1 MLSNED
7 LHKFKNQ
14 LKQSKKEVEH
24 LLKDNFDLMR
34 SHDHDSTGELSSYD
48 NHPADDATELYERE
62 KDIALYEHARQ
73 ELSEIEHALKA
84 ISHNQYGICEVCG
97 KDIPKERLEAIP
109 TTTFCVEHT
118 PSKETSH
125 QRPLEEGVLMPP
137 FGQFDFDDRRESVAY
152 DSEDTWQEVASY
164 GTSETGSDF
173 IRPPADFE
181 DMYVEPEENIG
192 YVEDIENFAA
202 VDITGEG
209 PVTIYPNTQHE
220 QLEELLDKEG
230 IMTSFGDLPPY
241 EKDPYVED

>member
-7 LHKFKNQ
+7 LNKFKNQ

-24 LLKDNFDLMR
+24 LLIDNFDLMR

-84 ISHNQYGICEVCG
+84 ITHDQYGKCEVCG
-97 KDIPKERLEAIP
+97 KDIPVERLEAIP

-202 VDITGEG
+202 VDITGER
-209 PVTIYPNTQHE
+209 PVMIYPNTQHE